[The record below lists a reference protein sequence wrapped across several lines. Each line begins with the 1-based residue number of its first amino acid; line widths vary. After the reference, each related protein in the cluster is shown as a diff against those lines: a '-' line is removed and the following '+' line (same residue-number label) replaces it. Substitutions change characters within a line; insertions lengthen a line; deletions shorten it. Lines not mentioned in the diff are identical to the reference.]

1 MAEYLRL
8 KLSEIFDGDRLRT
21 PDAAK
26 VEARAASMAEHGQI
40 TPISV
45 RRAPAK
51 NKGATPFILVAGGY
65 RFAAARMLGWEEID
79 AVAVK
84 ADGTDAQMIEIVE
97 NLHGIDLTPIERA
110 VFVLKYRELWE
121 AKHGKIERGGDRRSK
136 GHDDPLKLSNGR
148 ELSNDVQER
157 LGLGAQTYKRAV
169 RIGQNLHPSLRAAVL
184 GTEAENDQSKLLK
197 LAKLSADDQ
206 LRVAASLK
214 EKPDLKLALSWLKPE
229 KPKADPQA
237 GLLTKLLAAWEGAN
251 EDTRRDF
258 LIQIGVEQDG
268 ALSDLMA
275 DIKREAK
282 AA

>member
-1 MAEYLRL
+1 MAEFLRL
-8 KLSEIFDGDRLRT
+8 NLSEIDAGDRLRST
-21 PDAAK
+21 DATK

-65 RFAAARMLGWEEID
+65 RFAAATMLGWDEID
-79 AVAVK
+79 AVVVK
-84 ADGTDAQMIEIVE
+84 ADAADAQMIEIVE

-121 AKHGKIERGGDRRSK
+121 AKHGKIERGGNQKSK
-136 GHDDPLKLSNGR
+136 GHDAPLKLANGR
-148 ELSNDVQER
+148 ELSSDIQER
-157 LGLGAQTYKRAV
+157 LGLGPDTYKRAV
-169 RIGQNLHPSLRAAVL
+169 RIGQNLHPTLRAAVR
-184 GTEAENDQSKLLK
+184 GTEAETDQSKLLK

-237 GLLTKLLAAWEGAN
+237 VLLKKLLAAWENAS
-251 EDTRRDF
+251 EETRQEF
-258 LIQIGVEQDG
+258 LVQIGAEPDG
-268 ALSDLMA
+268 TLGEMMA